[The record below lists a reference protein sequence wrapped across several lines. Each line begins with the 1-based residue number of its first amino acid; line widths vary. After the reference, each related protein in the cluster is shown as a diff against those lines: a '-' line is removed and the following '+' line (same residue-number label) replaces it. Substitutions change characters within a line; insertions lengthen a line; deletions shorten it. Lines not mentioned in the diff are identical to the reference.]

1 MVSRIDL
8 GPDGGPYVEIDE
20 DAGDLVIRVP
30 NDTVDFDSNDLL
42 NAVLQNATMDGGSLD
57 GVSLASA
64 LDADTQEIQNANLQN
79 ATLSDALDANN
90 QDLNSVGTAS
100 VTSLEAG
107 GMNIENS
114 PVLVSSNGW
123 KWGFDGD
130 SVDDRL
136 DNALTEAS
144 DGDTIYLEPRKYNND
159 RTINKKLEFR
169 GSNVRDQGTDIDAVW
184 TMEDRAEFH
193 NVHFRPA
200 GTTFKDQ
207 FSALMSC
214 CFFGEIIIEGDGFRI
229 IGCSGQGS
237 VTFASGTSGGVID
250 GCTETAVTD
259 NGDNTIGD
267 LG

>member
-100 VTSLEAG
+100 VASLEAESVTTDSITHLKNEESLQDG
-107 GMNIENS
+107 IDRAHNNEISILFVPPGTYSADITLKEGVAILGAMSVNNRSDPSMRRFIDARGISGDPPAVRMQNQTA
-114 PVLVSSNGW
+114 LI
-123 KWGFDGD
+123 GF
-130 SVDDRL
+130 
-136 DNALTEAS
+136 NTAS
-144 DGDTIYLEPRKYNND
+144 DGFD
-159 RTINKKLEFR
+159 
-169 GSNVRDQGTDIDAVW
+169 VVIDSDS
-184 TMEDRAEFH
+184 ENCR
-193 NVHFRPA
+193 
-200 GTTFKDQ
+200 
-207 FSALMSC
+207 MSDC
-214 CFFGEIIIEGDGFRI
+214 LLQIGDGLEINGDENFVRFNEI
-229 IGCSGQGS
+229 RQG
-237 VTFASGTSGGVID
+237 I
-250 GCTETAVTD
+250 TD
-259 NGDNTIGD
+259 NGTANQLVGNVT
-267 LG
+267 